1 MFSFIWSIFH
11 NNVLLLELFQFFIL
25 FYELSYFDF
34 MWSLTYYALFTL
46 DFGHNKVTQS
56 TLVHILV

>member
-1 MFSFIWSIFH
+1 M
-11 NNVLLLELFQFFIL
+11 LLELFQFFIL

-56 TLVHILV
+56 ILVHILA